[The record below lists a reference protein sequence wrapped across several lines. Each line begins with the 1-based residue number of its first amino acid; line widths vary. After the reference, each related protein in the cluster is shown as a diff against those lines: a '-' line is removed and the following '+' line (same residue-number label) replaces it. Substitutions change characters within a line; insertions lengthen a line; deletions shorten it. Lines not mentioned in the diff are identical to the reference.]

1 MNAPSILRSARSLL
15 KLASLA
21 ALALPATACMMD
33 AEEPGDLDAD
43 VAVEAEVFTRT
54 IVTLHDDGTETIE
67 LRDVTLEEQL
77 GDQHLRQ
84 LRLGGQHDGL
94 GTTSDAITKDSGCAG
109 SAIWIFDQVNLT
121 GNEICFVGGGVVDLN
136 NYCRTSSNN
145 LCFDR
150 WSYDVR
156 SYWAGVDMGLFS
168 IGSGFTCGSGQG
180 TCSNFTQYEKVTTA
194 DSCEQQA
201 RFLGLQMLCVPA

>member
-43 VAVEAEVFTRT
+43 VAVEAEAEVFTRT

-77 GDQHLRQ
+77 GDQHLRE
-84 LRLGGQHDGL
+84 LRLGSQHDGL
-94 GTTSDAITKDSGCAG
+94 GTTADAITRDSGCAG
-109 SAIWIFDQVNLT
+109 SAIWIFDQANLT
-121 GNEICFVGGGVVDLN
+121 GNEICFVGAGVVDLE
-136 NYCRTSSNN
+136 NYCRTYR
-145 LCFDR
+145 CGDR
-150 WSYDVR
+150 WGQNVR
-156 SYWAGVDMGLFS
+156 SYWSGVDFGLFS
-168 IGSGFTCGSGQG
+168 IGSGFTCGGGQG
-180 TCSNFTQYEKVTTA
+180 TCSNFSQYEQVTTA

-201 RFLGLQMLCVPA
+201 RFLGLQMTCVPA